1 MLGAMAHM
9 QQQQQQREKDRSKF
23 RLENKCSTIFKVNLV
38 GPLEGK
44 LSSIIKWLEIWFILR
59 GDPVASDAINF
70 PFEKGK

>member
-9 QQQQQQREKDRSKF
+9 QQQQREKDRSKV

-44 LSSIIKWLEIWFILR
+44 LSSIIKWLEF
-59 GDPVASDAINF
+59 GSF
-70 PFEKGK
+70 